1 MENDE
6 EFLQAFRTGTLPF
19 EQWTHAAHIR
29 MAHLVCKSSKDFDEA
44 LSRVRQGIQHFNGLH
59 ASKLK
64 VGFHE
69 TMTHLWTVLVWNA
82 TKQNSNNAADAATFA
97 EHNSFL
103 LNSSLWKDYY
113 SPALMFS
120 PEAKQRYAAPD
131 LKPIS
136 VEQ

>member
-6 EFLQAFRTGTLPF
+6 QFLNAFQTGTLPF

-44 LSRVRQGIQHFNGLH
+44 LSRIRQGIQHFNGLH

-69 TMTHLWTVLVWNA
+69 TMTYLWTVLVWNA
-82 TKQNSNNAADAATFA
+82 TKQNSDINGDAANFT
-97 EHNSFL
+97 ERNSFL
-103 LNSSLWKDYY
+103 LNSSLWKEYY
-113 SPALMFS
+113 SPTLMFFS
-120 PEAKQRYAAPD
+120 
-131 LKPIS
+131 
-136 VEQ
+136 